1 MMIELTKEEADI
13 LARLADEQ
21 ARIFEGGN
29 PGKLMSDEYCS
40 KYCSKADEA
49 TIDKDATCTGG
60 GGKCPMIA
68 VCNSGITGY
77 PDFIASLMKHN
88 PEYLRI
94 TD

>member
-1 MMIELTKEEADI
+1 
-13 LARLADEQ
+13 
-21 ARIFEGGN
+21 
-29 PGKLMSDEYCS
+29 
-40 KYCSKADEA
+40 
-49 TIDKDATCTGG
+49 
-60 GGKCPMIA
+60 MIA